1 MPIVAFG
8 ITELLH
14 QLLAINGTDAHV
26 PGPYHGDAYA
36 IDRPTPRSALFAADP
51 RTARWHG

>member
-26 PGPYHGDAYA
+26 PGPYHGDAY
-36 IDRPTPRSALFAADP
+36 D
-51 RTARWHG
+51 H